1 MVSIGRLVRP
11 LPLAVLAAVV
21 TMTSMAQF
29 PAAAATDDSKSIF
42 EVTDSVVGTE
52 VSRRGAFDATIRA
65 GRRAVREQLR
75 DSAGTS
81 AAVALVAGKRV
92 VWRQGFGQVNA
103 QGRTPSAS
111 TRYGIGSVSKVVTT
125 MAVQQLVDAGKLSL
139 DAPVVRY
146 VPDFRMKSPQ
156 YRQITVRML
165 LNHSAGLPGTDY
177 ANAFSFAPIPGYSQR
192 LLRALA
198 ESQLKTT
205 PGSVNVYCNDCFTL
219 AGIVV
224 ERVAN
229 QPFTEYVTQ
238 QILDP
243 LGMDRSGFLTT
254 EPLPGD
260 IARVSG
266 FVEEEPT
273 QVANVYAAGGL
284 VSTTKD
290 MTRLARVFLGA
301 GKVGGTRVLSRAAV
315 RRMAKDQTETTL
327 KVGSPDSWRYGLGW
341 DTVAEPGLAVAG
353 VTGWNKS
360 GDTLQHHASFMI
372 APNNNLAVIVLTAGS
387 MSSSKAAAVGRV
399 VLLNA
404 LTESGEI
411 ARMPADISGPP
422 AKRKPSKKQV
432 RRITGTYLA
441 SGLAYKVSA
450 NDNRVLRVKPLVS
463 EASGGVVT
471 PGRYRQRADGA
482 FWSTSGDGTSIR
494 SQAAWGRKFLVK
506 RSAGDPAV
514 FSEDLVV
521 GQKVRGGSQPAA
533 AWDQRVNQSWLL
545 ANEDPES
552 AIWAAV
558 PPAIT
563 VKSIPG
569 LQGYL
574 LADGMASMVPFNA
587 AGSSSVGT
595 MFLTIPYLFGRDMF
609 DVAFTERGG
618 DEWLSFASSQLRPAS
633 TVPRLAVGQN
643 SVRIG
648 AENFAEWRKISVAGT
663 LRLVGQQAWKI
674 YDQDFALV
682 SSGGANADTADVPAD
697 SYVATFGDVGTSI
710 TLNLTN

>member
-1 MVSIGRLVRP
+1 MASIGRLVRP
-11 LPLAVLAAVV
+11 RPLAVLAAVV
-21 TMTSMAQF
+21 TATSMVQVT
-29 PAAAATDDSKSIF
+29 AAAAVDDSKSIF
-42 EVTDSVVGTE
+42 KGADSATGTE
-52 VSRRGAFDATIRA
+52 VSRLGAFDATIRA
-65 GRRAVREQLR
+65 GRRAVRQQLR
-75 DSAGTS
+75 DSAGNS

-111 TRYGIGSVSKVVTT
+111 TRYGVGSVSKVVTT
-125 MAVQQLVDAGKLSL
+125 MAIQQLVDAGKVSL

-177 ANAFSFAPIPGYSQR
+177 ANAFSFTPIPGYSQR
-192 LLRALA
+192 LLRMLA
-198 ESQLKTT
+198 EARLKTT

-229 QPFTEYVTQ
+229 QPFTEYVTE

-243 LGMDRSGFLTT
+243 LGMDRSGFVTT

-260 IARVSG
+260 IAQVSG
-266 FVEEEPT
+266 PVEDEPT
-273 QVANVYAAGGL
+273 QIANVYAAGGL
-284 VSTTKD
+284 VSTAKD
-290 MTRLARVFLGA
+290 MTKLARVFLGA
-301 GKVGGTRVLSRAAV
+301 GKVGDTRILSRAAV
-315 RRMAKDQTETTL
+315 RRMAKDQTKTTL

-360 GDTLQHHASFMI
+360 GDTPQHHASFMI
-372 APNNNLAVIVLTAGS
+372 APDNNLAVIVLTAGS

-411 ARMPADISGPP
+411 SRMPADLSGPP
-422 AKRKPSKKQV
+422 AKRKPSERQV

-441 SGLAYKVSA
+441 SGLAYQVSA
-450 NDNRVLRVKPLVS
+450 NDNRVLRVKSLVS
-463 EASGGVVT
+463 GTSRSVVT
-471 PGRYRQRADGA
+471 LGRYRQRADGA

-494 SQAAWGRKFLVK
+494 PQAAWGRKFLVK
-506 RSAGDPAV
+506 RSTGDPAV

-521 GQKVRGGSQPAA
+521 GQKVRSGGQPAA

-552 AIWAAV
+552 VTWTAG

-563 VKSIPG
+563 VKAIPG
-569 LQGYL
+569 LPGYL
-574 LADGMASMVPFNA
+574 LADGMVSAMPFNA

-595 MFLTIPYLFGRDMF
+595 MFLTIPYLLGRDMF

-618 DEWLSFASSQLRPAS
+618 DEWLSFASSQLRPVA
-633 TVPRLAVGQN
+633 TVPRLAAGEN
-643 SVRIG
+643 SISIG
-648 AENFAEWRKISVAGT
+648 AENFAEWRKIPAAGS
-663 LRLVGQQAWKI
+663 LRLSGQQAWKI

-682 SSGGANADTADVPAD
+682 SSGGANAETADVLAD
-697 SYVATFGDVGTSI
+697 SYLATFGDAGTRI